1 VRDIG
6 DLKLRANPG
15 LMILGAGRIHPE
27 KTYKEEYKGRG
38 WVPRRPSTLLSRRRQ
53 PPSVIV

>member
-15 LMILGAGRIHPE
+15 LMILLALVASILRKHIRKNTREGVGCPVAHQRCSLGAGNPLR
-27 KTYKEEYKGRG
+27 
-38 WVPRRPSTLLSRRRQ
+38 
-53 PPSVIV
+53 